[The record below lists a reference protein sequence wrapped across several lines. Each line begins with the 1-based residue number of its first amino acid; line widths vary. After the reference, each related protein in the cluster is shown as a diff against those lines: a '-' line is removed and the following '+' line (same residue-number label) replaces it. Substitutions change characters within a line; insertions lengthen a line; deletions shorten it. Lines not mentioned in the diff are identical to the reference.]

1 MSNWSRI
8 YIRLKVNFRLQF
20 PTIHNFSGWVC
31 SVARDR
37 YFQFHNCKNGQRLGG
52 YSCPAWCTGKFNQE
66 PHYFKKCEFSHQKK
80 VFIFCHLNR
89 KCATKGLAVLE
100 FFSELSLS
108 IKKLTPKKMAG
119 NLNCLEYWYSYLS
132 KKNLF
137 LKIIYLYSPFL

>member
-80 VFIFCHLNR
+80 CVHFLPFEQKMCYERTRSFRVFLRIVIINKKTHPPKNGGKF
-89 KCATKGLAVLE
+89 
-100 FFSELSLS
+100 ELFRILVQLL
-108 IKKLTPKKMAG
+108 IKKKI
-119 NLNCLEYWYSYLS
+119 C
-132 KKNLF
+132 F
-137 LKIIYLYSPFL
+137 LK

>member
-1 MSNWSRI
+1 MIFQDGFAVWPAIVTSNFTTAKMDKDWVATHA
-8 YIRLKVNFRLQF
+8 LPGVQVNLFKNPNISNNLNF
-20 PTIHNFSGWVC
+20 PP
-31 SVARDR
+31 
-37 YFQFHNCKNGQRLGG
+37 KNE
-52 YSCPAWCTGKFNQE
+52 C
-66 PHYFKKCEFSHQKK
+66 
-80 VFIFCHLNR
+80 IFCHLNR
-89 KCATKGLAVLE
+89 KCAMKGLAVLE